1 MSEGVDVDEATGGAA
16 AGGSGTGQ
24 PAAPARPPRRGLLR
38 RRLVLFGVPLAV
50 LLSLLAA
57 YLLAGGD
64 DVEVDPPAPDAT
76 GERLCRDLHGALP
89 ATVAGLR
96 QRATEPS
103 SPYTA
108 AWGDPAVVLRCGVAR
123 PPVMDDPRAN
133 GGEVNG
139 VDWVLEKREDGRY
152 RCTTSYRKA
161 YVEVVIPA
169 AYGDVKA
176 LVDLAGAV
184 EKAVPRSL

>member
-1 MSEGVDVDEATGGAA
+1 MNEGVDVNDATGGGAA
-16 AGGSGTGQ
+16 ADGSGTGQ
-24 PAAPARPPRRGLLR
+24 PAAPARPPRRR
-38 RRLVLFGVPLAV
+38 RRLVLVGVPLAV

-57 YLLAGGD
+57 YLLSSGD
-64 DVEVDPPAPDAT
+64 TVEVDPPAPDAT
-76 GERLCRDLHGALP
+76 GERLCRDLHDALP

-96 QRATEPS
+96 QRGTEPS

-108 AWGDPAVVLRCGVAR
+108 AWGDPAVVLRCGVDR

-139 VDWVLEKREDGRY
+139 VDWVLEKQEDGRY

-169 AYGDVKA
+169 EYGDVKA
-176 LVDLAGAV
+176 LIDLADAV
-184 EKAVPRSL
+184 RKTVPRSL